1 MKMQSQLMLLCLA
14 LLAGSLVPFQT
25 GSNTALTRAL
35 GSGFYASLVVFIV
48 GAIGML
54 VVIVF
59 QKQGIPSTAQM
70 QSAPWYAWLGGG
82 LLGAAYIYLLI
93 YLAPKLGIANVT
105 GFVVAGQL
113 LTAMVFDHFGLM
125 GFAVHH
131 INWQRLLGVA
141 LLIGGLFL
149 IKKF

>member
-1 MKMQSQLMLLCLA
+1 MKIQPQLLLLCLA

-25 GSNTALTRAL
+25 GSNTALTRSL
-35 GSGFYASLVVFIV
+35 GSGVYASLVVFVV
-48 GAIGML
+48 GAVGML

-59 QKQGIPSTAQM
+59 QKQGIPSAAQM
-70 QSAPWYAWLGGG
+70 QTAPWYAWMGGG

-93 YLAPKLGIANVT
+93 YLAPRLGIANAT

-113 LTAMVFDHFGLM
+113 LTAIVFDHFGLM
-125 GFAVHH
+125 GFTVHH
-131 INWQRLLGVA
+131 INWQRLVGVA
-141 LLIGGLFL
+141 LLISGLFL